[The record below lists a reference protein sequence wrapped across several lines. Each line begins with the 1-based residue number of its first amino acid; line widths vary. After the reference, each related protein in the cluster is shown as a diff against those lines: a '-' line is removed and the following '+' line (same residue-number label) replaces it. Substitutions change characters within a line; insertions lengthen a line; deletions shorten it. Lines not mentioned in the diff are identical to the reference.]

1 MAQLS
6 LTFRMP
12 KQSSGGS
19 FQYGG
24 ENIDMHPPPNLSLT
38 QLFLASSSSLH
49 WVEQLPKTKQ
59 FYSSKQQINTAF

>member
-24 ENIDMHPPPNLSLT
+24 ENIDMPPHLSLT
-38 QLFLASSSSLH
+38 QVFLASSPSLH
-49 WVEQLPKTKQ
+49 WVE
-59 FYSSKQQINTAF
+59 

>member
-24 ENIDMHPPPNLSLT
+24 ENIDMPHQSLLNT
-38 QLFLASSSSLH
+38 TLPCLFS
-49 WVEQLPKTKQ
+49 
-59 FYSSKQQINTAF
+59 

>member
-24 ENIDMHPPPNLSLT
+24 ENIDMPPHLSLT
-38 QLFLASSSSLH
+38 QVFLASSPSLH